1 MWSIVDVDD
10 TILAE
15 YDTEEE
21 ARNSLYRYGTHGEGL
36 EVKYLEDEDEE

>member
-1 MWSIVDVDD
+1 MWCVCDVDD

-21 ARNSLYRYGTHGEGL
+21 ARNSAYRYGEGL
-36 EVKYLEDEDEE
+36 EVKYLEEEDEE